1 MWTPLSGGGV
11 ARSTERSC
19 FVLLKMDL
27 TISSSSCSLFIVS
40 STLFIRDTDPDRHP
54 LLQLADE
61 DLDLVVR
68 FVVQSGSLKDL
79 ATEYDVSYPTIRA
92 RLDRVIDRLKR
103 ILAGR
108 KPDPLSELLA
118 DMVERGE
125 LSTGGALTIRE
136 AARRA
141 ARQSNSGGAP

>member
-1 MWTPLSGGGV
+1 M
-11 ARSTERSC
+11 
-19 FVLLKMDL
+19 
-27 TISSSSCSLFIVS
+27 S

-54 LLQLADE
+54 LLQLADD
-61 DLDLVVR
+61 DLDLIAR

-79 ATEYDVSYPTIRA
+79 AAEYDVSYPTIRS